1 MKTSISFLNPAC
13 QNLLYTLISL
23 KILEYLPAADMV
35 LQPSSVNDPRRHF
48 GRQDESLPE
57 YSNVNFY
64 N

>member
-1 MKTSISFLNPAC
+1 MKTQFFLNPAC
-13 QNLLYTLISL
+13 GNLLYTLISS
-23 KILEYLPAADMV
+23 KILEYLPPAEMV
-35 LQPSSVNDPRRHF
+35 LQPSSVNVPGRHF